1 MDQSNDK
8 RRARGNETRFRILNS
23 AITIIA
29 TLGLSNSTLDRVAEH
44 AGVSRG
50 LVVFHFKSKQK
61 LIQEGLDYLGRLYSE
76 GWDAVMA
83 SSEDFT
89 TMEKILCLIDYDV
102 RFASDNPEYLSAW
115 AAYWGESRGSELYRQ
130 QAVPRDQR
138 RTKELKELL
147 AKYITEEGYEIQ
159 KLPLIIV
166 GLNAMQFGIW
176 VESHLDPKPDDY
188 QTGIAAVKLFLANTF
203 PDKPLPEIPKRQS
216 SSISHVSE
224 R

>member
-76 GWDAVMA
+76 GWDAVIA
-83 SSEDFT
+83 SSEELT

-115 AAYWGESRGSELYRQ
+115 AAYWGESKGSEMYRE

-138 RTKELKELL
+138 YTKELKELL

-159 KLPLIIV
+159 KLPLIIA

-188 QTGIAAVKLFLANTF
+188 QTGIAAVQLFLANTF
-203 PDKPLPEIPKRQS
+203 QGKPLPEIPK
-216 SSISHVSE
+216 IH
-224 R
+224 